1 VSVGDH
7 GARALDFRLLFR
19 LLPSACVVLDTELVF
34 RDCNDAYARVVGAA
48 RADLLGRRLFDAL
61 PDVREGSTAAE
72 SVSSVLEAALTTG
85 RPAMLGMQRYDLA
98 AAEGGGPAGERYW
111 AGSAVPIPL
120 PDGATWVLFNVFDI
134 TALAS
139 QMSPDGAAAG
149 AAAQAGEAMRAAL
162 AVMEL
167 THIFDEEVEAER
179 RLGVAVQA
187 AMLPTGVPEAVEQ
200 RVAVA
205 VRYRPASAALT
216 VGGDWYDVTDIGD
229 GRVAV
234 AVGDVVGHGLVAAS
248 VMGQLRSALAAL
260 TVADVGPPQAL
271 AALDQIARHNPNAT
285 ASTAVKVVLDP
296 QLGFAAYSS
305 AGHPPPLL
313 LHRDGTIEDLDA
325 ALGPPLAVTTVI
337 ERRPLGTATVEPG
350 STLLLYTDGL
360 IERRGEDLDV
370 GIERLRQLLCQHRA
384 LPVEDLAD
392 RLLQE
397 LTLESGLRD
406 DVALVLLRPPEEHA
420 RPPGPE
426 RATVPTVARNLRS

>member
-1 VSVGDH
+1 MTSGDPD
-7 GARALDFRLLFR
+7 APALDFRLLFR
-19 LLPSACVVLDTELVF
+19 LLPSACVVLDAQLVI
-34 RDCNDAYARVVGAA
+34 RDCNDAYARVVGRDTAG
-48 RADLLGRRLFDAL
+48 LLGRGLFEAL
-61 PDVREGSTAAE
+61 PDVRHGATAAD
-72 SVSSVLEAALTTG
+72 SVISVLQAALTSG
-85 RPAMLGMQRYDLA
+85 RPAVLGMQRYDLA
-98 AAEGGGPAGERYW
+98 PADGSGPDCARYW
-111 AGSAVPIPL
+111 AGTAVPIPL
-120 PDGATWVLFNVFDI
+120 PDGATWVLFNVFEV

-139 QMSPDGAAAG
+139 HMNRVGAPG
-149 AAAQAGEAMRAAL
+149 EVETPVGQAMHAAL
-162 AVMEL
+162 AVMEQTRL
-167 THIFDEEVEAER
+167 FDEEAEAER
-179 RLGVAVQA
+179 RLGVAVQS
-187 AMLPTGVPEAVEQ
+187 AMLPTGVPEAVQE

-205 VRYRPASAALT
+205 VRYLPASAALT

-325 ALGPPLAVTTVI
+325 ALGPPLAVTTAI
-337 ERRPLGTATVEPG
+337 ERRPLGTATAEPG

-360 IERRGEDLDV
+360 VERRGEDLDV
-370 GIERLRQLLCQHRA
+370 GIERLRRLLREHRA

-392 RLLQE
+392 QILRE
-397 LTLESGLRD
+397 LTIESGLRD
-406 DVALVLLRPPEEHA
+406 DVALVLLRPLEQQPARALAGRPATPPPA
-420 RPPGPE
+420 RPLHP
-426 RATVPTVARNLRS
+426 